1 MLSVKEAES
10 IILDLVKPLDGQL
23 DTEVIDLSSA
33 TGRILANSVTSQ
45 LDFPHWDNS
54 AMDGYAVRYPDVEFC
69 NSEQPAILEIVEEI
83 PAGYQP
89 QCVIQVGQAAR
100 ILTGAVMPAGAD
112 TVVMQEYTKREDNRV
127 IVFQPPKPQAFVRH
141 QGAFYRA
148 GEPLLHPGTI
158 LTAPEIA
165 VLAAAQCTQLT
176 VYRRPKVAIL
186 STGDELVTP
195 DEPLKPG
202 QIVDSNQYA
211 LAAWVTLAGG
221 IPKVLGI
228 VRDNPEVLKNA
239 IAQAILT
246 VDIVLSTGGVSV
258 GDYDYV
264 DQILAQLDAQIH
276 IRSVAIKP
284 GKPLT
289 FATFPPSLTSPLN
302 NSPLDN
308 SPLNNSPLDISPLI
322 KGGKGGSNRPILYFG
337 IPGNPVSALVS
348 CWRFVQPALR
358 KLSGLPQDKWGPMFV
373 NAIANQDLHSD
384 GRRESY
390 LWGEL
395 RLVEGSYQFHLAS
408 GSQNSGNLINL
419 AQTTGLAVMPMGKT
433 IIPAGESVQVLQ
445 VGGC

>member
-1 MLSVKEAES
+1 MLPVKQAES

-33 TGRILANSVTSQ
+33 TNRILASSVTSK

-54 AMDGYAVRYPDVEFC
+54 AMDGYAVRYRDVEFC
-69 NSEQPAILEIVEEI
+69 NREQPAILEIVEEI

-89 QCVIQVGQAAR
+89 QRVIQPHQAAR
-100 ILTGAVMPAGAD
+100 ILTGAVMPEGAD
-112 TVVMQEYTKREDNRV
+112 TVVMQECTKREDHRV
-127 IVFQPPKPQAFVRH
+127 IIFEPPKHQAFVRH
-141 QGAFYRA
+141 QGAFYRGGA
-148 GEPLLHPGTI
+148 TLLHPGTV

-221 IPKVLGI
+221 IPKLGGI

-239 IAQAILT
+239 IAQAILGA
-246 VDIVLSTGGVSV
+246 DIVLSTGGVSV

-264 DQILAQLDAQIH
+264 DEILAELDAEIH

-289 FATFPPSLTSPLN
+289 FATFPPSL
-302 NSPLDN
+302 NSPILNSPILN
-308 SPLNNSPLDISPLI
+308 SPLN

-373 NAIANQDLHSD
+373 NAIAHHDLQSD

-390 LWGEL
+390 LWGQL

-419 AQTTGLAVMPMGKT
+419 AQTTGLALVPIGQT
-433 IIPAGESVQVLQ
+433 LIPAGQSVQVLQ
-445 VGGC
+445 VGCC

>member
-1 MLSVKEAES
+1 MLSVKQAES
-10 IILDLVKPLDGQL
+10 IILDLVKPLDSQL

-33 TGRILANSVTSQ
+33 TSRILASSVTSQ

-54 AMDGYAVRYPDVEFC
+54 AMDGYAVRYGDVQFC

-89 QCVIQVGQAAR
+89 QRVIQVGQAAR
-100 ILTGAVMPAGAD
+100 ILTGAVMPEGAD
-112 TVVMQEYTKREDNRV
+112 TVVMQEYTKREENRV
-127 IVFQPPKPQAFVRH
+127 IIFQPPKPQAFVRH

-148 GEPLLHPGTI
+148 GATLLHPGTV
-158 LTAPEIA
+158 LTPPEIA
-165 VLAAAQCTQLT
+165 ILAAAQCTQLT

-211 LAAWVTLAGG
+211 LAAWVTLCGG
-221 IPKVLGI
+221 IPKIRGI

-239 IAQAILT
+239 IAEAIPAA
-246 VDIVLSTGGVSV
+246 DIVLSTGGVSV

-264 DQILAQLDAQIH
+264 DQILAELDAQIH

-302 NSPLDN
+302 Q
-308 SPLNNSPLDISPLI
+308 
-322 KGGKGGSNRPILYFG
+322 GGKGGQSGSNRPILYFG

-358 KLSGLPQDKWGPMFV
+358 KLSALPQDKWGPMFV
-373 NAIANQDLHSD
+373 NAIAHHDLQSD
-384 GRRESY
+384 GRRECY
-390 LWGEL
+390 LWGQL

-419 AQTTGLAVMPMGKT
+419 AQTTGLAVLPMGQT
-433 IIPAGESVQVLQ
+433 LIPAGESVQVLQ
-445 VGGC
+445 VGCC